1 MAGAG
6 GREAGAGKNFNGI
19 ADQLL
24 SLMQLVEE
32 TDAEPTSQASAAGAT
47 LQKDLQQLLAS
58 WAAIKSGK

>member
-24 SLMQLVEE
+24 SLMQLIEE
-32 TDAEPTSQASAAGAT
+32 TDAEPTWQASAAAAT
-47 LQKDLQQLLAS
+47 LQRDL
-58 WAAIKSGK
+58 AAIACKLGRVEHQ